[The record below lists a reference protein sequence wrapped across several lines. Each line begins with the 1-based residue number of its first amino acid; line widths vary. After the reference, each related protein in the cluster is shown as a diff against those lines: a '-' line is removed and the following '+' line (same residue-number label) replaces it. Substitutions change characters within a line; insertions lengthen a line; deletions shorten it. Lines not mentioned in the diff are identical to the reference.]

1 MSDSNIGGEASI
13 LEERRR
19 KLEELR
25 EANIAYVNNFIP
37 SKKAKDLHDS
47 YGHHSKEELEE
58 KKRIEAMTPEEL
70 KDFQEKLI

>member
-25 EANIAYVNNFIP
+25 QANIAYVNNFIP
-37 SKKAKDLHDS
+37 SAKSQRFTRFLW
-47 YGHHSKEELEE
+47 
-58 KKRIEAMTPEEL
+58 PP
-70 KDFQEKLI
+70 

>member
-25 EANIAYVNNFIP
+25 EQNIAYVNNYTP
-37 SKKAKDLHDS
+37 TNKAQELHDS
-47 YGHHSKEELEE
+47 HGQLSKE
-58 KKRIEAMTPEEL
+58 
-70 KDFQEKLI
+70 

>member
-25 EANIAYVNNFIP
+25 EQNIAYINNFIP
-37 SKKAKDLHDS
+37 ADQAQELHGL
-47 YGHHSKEELEE
+47 YGH
-58 KKRIEAMTPEEL
+58 
-70 KDFQEKLI
+70 